1 MIGAVGRAREQR
13 AIVPRVLGITHTRIV
28 LADALVGALVG
39 AGLERA
45 VVPHEA
51 GSAVARPLEAEA
63 VTAAVTRTRGHAA
76 VGTRPPVLA
85 HAAEARAPV
94 YG

>member
-1 MIGAVGRAREQR
+1 MVSHAR
-13 AIVPRVLGITHTRIV
+13 VV

-63 VTAAVTRTRGHAA
+63 VPAAVTWARGHAA
-76 VGTRPPVLA
+76 VRTRPPVLA

-94 YG
+94 RVSVYG